1 MPDPNDPL
9 GFRLRDYAPPAWRVE
24 SIELSFELGID
35 TESWCAEFALRRRVS
50 MSATGSVIV
59 MCCFFLS

>member
-1 MPDPNDPL
+1 M
-9 GFRLRDYAPPAWRVE
+9 WV
-24 SIELSFELGID
+24 LSLELGSD

-59 MCCFFLS
+59 MSLFPLFIRFRLPLHDSRPVMTFYA

>member
-1 MPDPNDPL
+1 MW
-9 GFRLRDYAPPAWRVE
+9 A
-24 SIELSFELGID
+24 LSFEFGID

-59 MCCFFLS
+59 MTGVS

>member
-1 MPDPNDPL
+1 MC
-9 GFRLRDYAPPAWRVE
+9 V
-24 SIELSFELGID
+24 LSFELGSD

-59 MCCFFLS
+59 M

>member
-1 MPDPNDPL
+1 M
-9 GFRLRDYAPPAWRVE
+9 WV
-24 SIELSFELGID
+24 LSLELGSD

-59 MCCFFLS
+59 MMCFLCSLGFDGRYTTADLLCPIR